1 MQQTK
6 KEFSMNLKKLEE
18 HLFLLCRWIQLLAFL
33 ETTLPAPWLL
43 SIIPE
48 KLFLH
53 IYYVSTLSHKAEL
66 MIHTQGEN
74 SSWYRLHAYADKL
87 RGI

>member
-1 MQQTK
+1 MQQK
-6 KEFSMNLKKLEE
+6 KKDFSMIIKKLEE

-43 SIIPE
+43 SIPE

-74 SSWYRLHAYADKL
+74 SSWYCMHAYADKL

>member
-1 MQQTK
+1 
-6 KEFSMNLKKLEE
+6 
-18 HLFLLCRWIQLLAFL
+18 
-33 ETTLPAPWLL
+33 LL